1 MSGNWEAKK
10 MTTPSRQFL
19 FWSPRVLSILYIAFL
34 SMFSL
39 DVFGEKHGFWPVLV
53 ALTIHLIPSLI
64 LIVGLILAWR
74 WEWIGTAIYA
84 TAGALYI
91 SLVMP
96 RAVSPALKL
105 NWILIIS
112 APAFVVAALFLANW
126 LKHAELHG
134 GHP

>member
-1 MSGNWEAKK
+1 
-10 MTTPSRQFL
+10 MTTPGRQFL
-19 FWSPRVLSILYIAFL
+19 FWSPRVLSILYIVFL
-34 SMFSL
+34 SLFSL
-39 DVFGEKHGFWPVLV
+39 DVLGEKQGFWPVLV
-53 ALTIHLIPSLI
+53 ALTIHLIPSMI

-84 TAGALYI
+84 TAGVLYL

-96 RAVSPALKL
+96 RALSPVLKMD
-105 NWILIIS
+105 WILIIS
-112 APAFVVAALFLANW
+112 GPAFVVAALFLANW